1 MYKYLYHLL
10 VLLFQAQFYLN
21 WSSQKIFQLRYF
33 SLFFTIFL
41 FQAIDYTSVR
51 GVSVVTN
58 KGETTVSSLII
69 PNAKMA
75 DSGVY
80 SCQNGHGIDPVDV
93 HVVVSPYGESEYP
106 THKNLKVGINP
117 FID

>member
-1 MYKYLYHLL
+1 M
-10 VLLFQAQFYLN
+10 
-21 WSSQKIFQLRYF
+21 
-33 SLFFTIFL
+33 
-41 FQAIDYTSVR
+41 
-51 GVSVVTN
+51 TN

-106 THKNLKVGINP
+106 THKNLKFWSLVRGILTLEGGIGTRKRV
-117 FID
+117 F